1 MKERKQYEI
10 PGVTVINMRA
20 NSDIIQTSG
29 EEVIINKLYSGTSA
43 PSASATKAV
52 NANSDI
58 SGLFQNN

>member
-29 EEVIINKLYSGTSA
+29 EEVIINKLSNVASN
-43 PSASATKAV
+43 PSATRAV
-52 NANSDI
+52 NANSNI
-58 SGLFQNN
+58 SGLFQNSN